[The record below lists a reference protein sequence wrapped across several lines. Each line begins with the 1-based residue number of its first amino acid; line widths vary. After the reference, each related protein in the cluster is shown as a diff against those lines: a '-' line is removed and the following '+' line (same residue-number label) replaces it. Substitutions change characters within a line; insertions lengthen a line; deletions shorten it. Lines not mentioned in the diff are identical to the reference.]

1 MNNFDLHLF
10 ILLGIQRFISVPRK
24 RLSAYF
30 YLVFSCYFWCDTP
43 FGPEFALLKKESKSM
58 MT

>member
-30 YLVFSCYFWCDTP
+30 YLVFSYYFWCEIP
-43 FGPEFALLKKESKSM
+43 FGPVFALWKLESKSM
-58 MT
+58 KT